1 MARLLAERD
10 STPLHLTLAR
20 RHERLARRYRQDSLA
35 DAIKASAKA
44 LKDKADLSEERDLD
58 RQSAYDNV
66 LAADADLD
74 DAVRNLFNATEI
86 HDRQHPTTP
95 ARAILFPDGGFT
107 SITDEPIVRE
117 PAIVLAL
124 ATKLDSLGAPHALAP
139 HAALLRTAAQGVTD
153 ALAAQESAIRASKS
167 ADAEEEIAAAAL
179 RRQYEGNYL
188 DARKTP
194 PPRRAPLPQRPQQ
207 HPRYPRAKPRA
218 HPGLALK
225 GS

>member
-35 DAIKASAKA
+35 EAIKASARA

-74 DAVRNLFNATEI
+74 DAVRNCFNAAEI

-95 ARAILFPDGGFT
+95 ARALLFPDGGFT
-107 SITDEPIVRE
+107 SITEEPIARE
-117 PAIVLAL
+117 PDIVLAL
-124 ATKLDSLGAPHALAP
+124 ATKLDSLGSSHALAP

-153 ALAAQESAIRASKS
+153 ALAAQEAAIRASKS

-188 DARKTP
+188 DARKSLTRALAERLFPATRSVSTAP
-194 PPRRAPLPQRPQQ
+194 PEPPKPSPAPSPV
-207 HPRYPRAKPRA
+207 
-218 HPGLALK
+218 
-225 GS
+225 